1 MVIGVTAVAAREEAV
16 TAVAVAAGARVA
28 AVVGAETARGD
39 LGSYLFSAMLKD
51 IVAEHFRENL
61 RVVEASASAL
71 AKPLTDASA
80 AIVASLQS
88 GGKLICFGNGGSAS
102 QASHMVGE
110 LVGRFKSNRRPLPA
124 LSLSSDPAAVTCI
137 SNDFGYD
144 ALFERQMEALAMRGD
159 AALGLTTSGRSENV
173 LRALAAAKNN
183 GAVTIALCGE
193 KGLAR
198 GAADYVLSV
207 PSALTAHI
215 QEVHLMILHTMC
227 VAIEDA
233 FPETTG
239 AKKS

>member
-1 MVIGVTAVAAREEAV
+1 MP
-16 TAVAVAAGARVA
+16 
-28 AVVGAETARGD
+28 
-39 LGSYLFSAMLKD
+39 KD

-61 RVVEASASAL
+61 RVVEASAAAL
-71 AKPLTDASA
+71 SKPVADASA
-80 AIVASLQS
+80 AIVVSLKS

-110 LVGRFKSNRRPLPA
+110 LIGRFKSNRRALPA
-124 LSLSSDPAAVTCI
+124 ISLSSDPASVTCI

-144 ALFERQMEALAMRGD
+144 ALFERQVEALATKGD
-159 AALGLTTSGRSENV
+159 VALGLTTSGKSENV
-173 LRALAAAKNN
+173 LRALAAAKKN

-193 KGLAR
+193 KGLSR
-198 GAADYVLSV
+198 GAADFVLSV

-233 FPETTG
+233 FPMAD
-239 AKKS
+239 AKS